1 MTTSVAM
8 CTYNGEKYIE
18 EQLRSIIGQTM
29 PPDEIVIL
37 DDVSSDSTVDIAK
50 EILDKSGIEHK
61 VMVNDKNCGVL
72 ISFEKCIKSC
82 SGDVIFTSDQDDV
95 WDKDKI
101 KLFME
106 EYEKDPECVFV
117 FGNAELVDQ
126 ELKPLGSDVWTSLN
140 LRRAGLCDHVTQEK
154 YRQLIMYYWAVPG
167 MEMSFKKEF
176 CEKAFPIPREG
187 GWLHDSWLA
196 INAPA
201 YGNVVSI
208 DKPLVLYRQHGNNSV
223 GVKAADRTRHEEDM
237 IQVQKVLFYL
247 RRHRMRLQQ
256 LLTDSG
262 HKLPDEYH
270 KHIESYISLFKRY
283 EHYEKD
289 GGFKKALFLSARFI
303 DNGLKPFDI
312 SRKNVAAYILGLKDR
327 SGMTDS

>member
-18 EQLRSIIGQTM
+18 EQLRSIIGQTL

-37 DDVSSDSTVDIAK
+37 DDVSSDATVDIA
-50 EILDKSGIEHK
+50 EEVLSKSGIAHK
-61 VMVNDKNCGVL
+61 IMVNDKNSGVL

-101 KLFME
+101 KLFVE

-117 FGNAELVDQ
+117 FSNAELVDA
-126 ELKPLGSDVWTSLN
+126 ELKSLGSDVWTSLN
-140 LRRAGLCDHVTQEK
+140 LRRAGLCDHVSQEK

-167 MEMSFKKEF
+167 TEMSFKKSF
-176 CEKAFPIPREG
+176 CDKAFPIPRDG

-201 YGNVVSI
+201 YGKVVSI
-208 DKPLVLYRQHGNNSV
+208 DKPLTLYRQHGKNTV
-223 GVKAADRTRHEEDM
+223 GVKAGKKESREEDK
-237 IQVQKVLFYL
+237 IQIQKVLFYL
-247 RRHRMRLQQ
+247 KRHKDRLSM
-256 LLTDSG
+256 LLNEKGADMPADYKS
-262 HKLPDEYH
+262 HV
-270 KHIESYISLFKRY
+270 ESYIKLFTRF
-283 EHYEKD
+283 EHYESD
-289 GGFKKALFLSARFI
+289 GKIRKALFLLARSI
-303 DNGLKPFDI
+303 DGGLRPFDI
-312 SRKNVAAYILGLKDR
+312 SRGDVMNYMR
-327 SGMTDS
+327 SLS